1 MGALCPLMR
10 MAPGACDDSRGDR
23 PCPDPVWQRAAI
35 PPLPRPLPV
44 PRSPRAWRR
53 RWPEGSPTLPALRR
67 RLRRCP
73 PHWRLSTGTRQGATS
88 ARTPMMWRCRP
99 VTRPPRCVVLAP
111 APSPGKR
118 GLTGWRPVTGRQS
131 PAHRRGSM
139 GCPALHGWRHA
150 ALRCGWSTHNRG
162 STSRAGRRA
171 LSMTASGGH
180 GGTPSVYG
188 RGPSGPPTRW
198 ACDAVTYGRG
208 ACC

>member
-23 PCPDPVWQRAAI
+23 PCPDPMWQRAAI

-73 PHWRLSTGTRQGATS
+73 PPLAAVNRHAAGSDVGAD
-88 ARTPMMWRCRP
+88 AHD
-99 VTRPPRCVVLAP
+99 VAVPPRDEASPVRGVGAGTVALEAWADGLAP
-111 APSPGKR
+111 GDRTTVAR
-118 GLTGWRPVTGRQS
+118 ALTGVD
-131 PAHRRGSM
+131 
-139 GCPALHGWRHA
+139 GWRHA

-162 STSRAGRRA
+162 STSRAGRRG

-180 GGTPSVYG
+180 GGTPSGYG